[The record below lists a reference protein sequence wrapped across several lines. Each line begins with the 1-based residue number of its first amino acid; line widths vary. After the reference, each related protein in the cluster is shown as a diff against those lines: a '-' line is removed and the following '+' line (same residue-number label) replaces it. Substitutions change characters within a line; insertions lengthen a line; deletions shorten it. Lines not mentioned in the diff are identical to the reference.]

1 MESRQEFVGAFFGPG
16 KGFAMRQKPNRARGL
31 AGARAVTL
39 TARQVV
45 AQLLLLQTVRAS
57 LLQQGLASEV
67 LREWNRVNLDAL
79 VECIDA
85 LLDAVPAL
93 AGEQA
98 KGGGGDE

>member
-1 MESRQEFVGAFFGPG
+1 
-16 KGFAMRQKPNRARGL
+16 MRQKPNRARCL

-67 LREWNRVNLDAL
+67 LREWNRANLDAL